1 MAVAGIIRQQA
12 CGLRVWCPEEEE
24 EEAATRSHEAGIQ
37 PASSLLLAIIR
48 LSRASRTRQ
57 SGLHQSQPVM
67 LHLIHLLLGGRPVLS
82 AFCGL
87 GVEGLDSQNLCR
99 MLEEALS
106 LCRER
111 KGHRGETL
119 VTWVLEGIL
128 THHLWVTI
136 T

>member
-37 PASSLLLAIIR
+37 PASSLLLAIMR
-48 LSRASRTRQ
+48 LSSRASRTRQ

-67 LHLIHLLLGGRPVLS
+67 LHRIHLLLGGRPVLS

-87 GVEGLDSQNLCR
+87 GVEGLDSQNLCG
-99 MLEEALS
+99 MSEEALS
-106 LCRER
+106 LCRKR

-128 THHLWVTI
+128 THHLLPR
-136 T
+136 

>member
-37 PASSLLLAIIR
+37 PASSLLLAIMR
-48 LSRASRTRQ
+48 LSSRASRTRQ

-67 LHLIHLLLGGRPVLS
+67 LHRIHLLLGGRPVLS

-87 GVEGLDSQNLCR
+87 GVEGLDSQNLCG

-106 LCRER
+106 LCRKR

-128 THHLWVTI
+128 THHLLPK
-136 T
+136 

>member
-37 PASSLLLAIIR
+37 PASSLLLAIMR
-48 LSRASRTRQ
+48 LSSRASRTRQ

-67 LHLIHLLLGGRPVLS
+67 LHRIHLLLGGRPVLS

-87 GVEGLDSQNLCR
+87 GEEGLDSQNLCG

-106 LCRER
+106 LCR

-128 THHLWVTI
+128 THHLLPR
-136 T
+136 